1 MNKKNNIIQLNK
13 GNLKEIRKII
23 IKDLILNTK
32 FGYYEKEKKKNQ
44 RLRFNIEIEVFMLPI
59 NDKSIKN
66 IIDYDK
72 IIKIIEIILSKHINF
87 LETLSEEICSEV
99 LKDQRV
105 KNINLQIDKL
115 DIIEKTSSVG
125 VKTFKERI
133 KCILNYNIKITNFL
147 GQ

>member
-13 GNLKEIRKII
+13 GNLKEVRKII
-23 IKDLILNTK
+23 IKDLIVNTK

-44 RLRFNIEIEVFMLPI
+44 RLRFNIEIEVFMLLI
-59 NDKSIKN
+59 DDKSIKN

-72 IIKIIEIILSKHINF
+72 IIKIIETILSKHINF

-105 KNINLQIDKL
+105 KKYKFTNRQI
-115 DIIEKTSSVG
+115 
-125 VKTFKERI
+125 RH
-133 KCILNYNIKITNFL
+133 N
-147 GQ
+147 

>member
-59 NDKSIKN
+59 DDKSIKN

-133 KCILNYNIKITNFL
+133 K
-147 GQ
+147 

>member
-87 LETLSEEICSEV
+87 LETLSEEICSKV

-133 KCILNYNIKITNFL
+133 K
-147 GQ
+147 

>member
-1 MNKKNNIIQLNK
+1 MNK

-23 IKDLILNTK
+23 IKDLIVNTK

-72 IIKIIEIILSKHINF
+72 IIKIVEIILSKHINF

-133 KCILNYNIKITNFL
+133 K
-147 GQ
+147 

>member
-13 GNLKEIRKII
+13 SNLKEVRKIV
-23 IKDLILNTK
+23 IKDLIINTK
-32 FGYYEKEKKKNQ
+32 FGYYEKEKTKNQ

-59 NDKSIKN
+59 DDKSIKN

-133 KCILNYNIKITNFL
+133 K
-147 GQ
+147 

>member
-13 GNLKEIRKII
+13 GNLKEVRKII
-23 IKDLILNTK
+23 IKDLIVNTK

-59 NDKSIKN
+59 DDKSIKN

-72 IIKIIEIILSKHINF
+72 IIKIIETILSKHINF

-99 LKDQRV
+99 LKDKRL

-115 DIIEKTSSVG
+115 DIIRRTTSVG

-133 KCILNYNIKITNFL
+133 K
-147 GQ
+147 

>member
-23 IKDLILNTK
+23 IKDLIVNTK

-59 NDKSIKN
+59 DDKSIKN

-133 KCILNYNIKITNFL
+133 K
-147 GQ
+147 

>member
-13 GNLKEIRKII
+13 GNLKEVRKII
-23 IKDLILNTK
+23 IKDLIVNTK

-59 NDKSIKN
+59 DDKSIKN

-72 IIKIIEIILSKHINF
+72 IIKIIETILSKHINF
-87 LETLSEEICSEV
+87 LETLSEEICSEI

-133 KCILNYNIKITNFL
+133 K
-147 GQ
+147 

>member
-1 MNKKNNIIQLNK
+1 MNKKNNIVQLNK
-13 GNLKEIRKII
+13 SNLKEIRKIV
-23 IKDLILNTK
+23 IKDLIINTK

-59 NDKSIKN
+59 DDKSIKN

-133 KCILNYNIKITNFL
+133 K
-147 GQ
+147 

>member
-59 NDKSIKN
+59 DDKSIKN

-72 IIKIIEIILSKHINF
+72 IIKIIETILSKHINF
-87 LETLSEEICSEV
+87 LETLS
-99 LKDQRV
+99 
-105 KNINLQIDKL
+105 
-115 DIIEKTSSVG
+115 
-125 VKTFKERI
+125 
-133 KCILNYNIKITNFL
+133 
-147 GQ
+147 

>member
-133 KCILNYNIKITNFL
+133 K
-147 GQ
+147 

>member
-115 DIIEKTSSVG
+115 DIIEKTISVG

-133 KCILNYNIKITNFL
+133 K
-147 GQ
+147 

>member
-1 MNKKNNIIQLNK
+1 MNKKNNIVQLNK
-13 GNLKEIRKII
+13 NNLKEIRKIV
-23 IKDLILNTK
+23 IKDLIINTK

-59 NDKSIKN
+59 DDKSIKN

-87 LETLSEEICSEV
+87 FETLSEEICSEI

-133 KCILNYNIKITNFL
+133 K
-147 GQ
+147 

>member
-23 IKDLILNTK
+23 IKDLIVNTK

-44 RLRFNIEIEVFMLPI
+44 RLMVNIEIEVFMLPI
-59 NDKSIKN
+59 DDKSIKN

-125 VKTFKERI
+125 VKTYKERI
-133 KCILNYNIKITNFL
+133 R
-147 GQ
+147 

>member
-23 IKDLILNTK
+23 IKDLIINTK

-133 KCILNYNIKITNFL
+133 K
-147 GQ
+147 

>member
-13 GNLKEIRKII
+13 SNLKEVRKIV
-23 IKDLILNTK
+23 IKDLIINTK

-59 NDKSIKN
+59 DDKSIKN

-87 LETLSEEICSEV
+87 LETLSEEICSKV

-133 KCILNYNIKITNFL
+133 K
-147 GQ
+147 

>member
-59 NDKSIKN
+59 DDKSIKN

-72 IIKIIEIILSKHINF
+72 IIKIIETILSKHINF

-133 KCILNYNIKITNFL
+133 K
-147 GQ
+147 